1 MNYGQLIFND
11 TANGPGF
18 RVSLFVSGCTNKCPG
33 CFNQDTWNFHYGDPF
48 DNDVEIKIIEELR
61 KPQYDGLTILGGEPF
76 EPENQ
81 GVVNSLIQKVRK
93 LLPDKSIWVY
103 TGDLYENLIDPSY
116 KKFTNVTYKI
126 LRDIDVLVD
135 GPFILE
141 QKNVLLRFK
150 GSENQRL
157 IDMKK
162 TIKNNNDVVLYVD

>member
-33 CFNQDTWNFHYGDPF
+33 CFNVDTWNFNYGNVY
-48 DNDVEIKIIEELR
+48 DNDVEVKIIEELK
-61 KPQYDGLTILGGEPF
+61 KPQYAGLTILGGEPF

-81 GVVNSLIQKVRK
+81 GVVNSLIQKVKK
-93 LLPDKSIWVY
+93 LLPDKTIWVY
-103 TGDLYENLIDPSY
+103 TGSLYEELIDPSY

-135 GPFILE
+135 GPFILAE
-141 QKNVLLRFK
+141 KNVALRFK
-150 GSENQRL
+150 GSNNQRI
-157 IDMKK
+157 IDVQK